1 MDTDLEEVAQ
11 GLWRQAIPVALAG
24 MVLVCGLFLPL
35 TEAMYRP
42 AYIAAIVL
50 ALATP
55 AAFLAVAPKGLLRQS
70 PGYLWLFIATAF
82 FALCCAA
89 VAAGLLSYG
98 SPAGAAGD
106 IGGLPLWLLST
117 LGLLAATSCAIA
129 ARNAAFREPTT
140 LRDFQ
145 RLERQERRKKRN

>member
-1 MDTDLEEVAQ
+1 MEVDAQ
-11 GLWRQAIPVALAG
+11 GLWRQAVPVVLAA

-50 ALATP
+50 ALTTP

-70 PGYLWLFIATAF
+70 RAYLWLFVATAF
-82 FALCCAA
+82 SALCCAA
-89 VAAGLLSYG
+89 VAVGLLSFG

-106 IGGLPLWLLST
+106 IGGLPLWMLST

-129 ARNAAFREPTT
+129 ARKTAFREPST

-145 RLERQERRKKRN
+145 RQERQERRQRHK